1 MEKKL
6 NIMVPVDFTPVSFK
20 AIEFLQFL
28 MQTTPVVTHLV
39 HVMEV
44 NTGDWGGSS
53 EASETLDKN
62 SFRAEEQKVQ
72 QQFEELR
79 KQVDFDFTS
88 DIVYGGLT
96 TSIARYAAK
105 HQIDLVIMGTEGAD
119 GWFEKISGSEAQH
132 VVRYTDVPVITIH
145 QFASITPIQNILWV
159 ADFAAEKQP
168 EESIATIK
176 NLQRLFNAKLHLL
189 QIIGK
194 DDEQHAQEI
203 QQQMRSFADTYDLQN
218 YELHLHHNYK
228 IPAGVRNFNQAT
240 EMDLVLIGTHA
251 RKGIGHVFYGS
262 IAETLVNHC
271 IRPLMTYHLK

>member
-88 DIVYGGLT
+88 DIVYT
-96 TSIARYAAK
+96 
-105 HQIDLVIMGTEGAD
+105 
-119 GWFEKISGSEAQH
+119 
-132 VVRYTDVPVITIH
+132 PVT
-145 QFASITPIQNILWV
+145 NNW
-159 ADFAAEKQP
+159 
-168 EESIATIK
+168 
-176 NLQRLFNAKLHLL
+176 QR
-189 QIIGK
+189 
-194 DDEQHAQEI
+194 
-203 QQQMRSFADTYDLQN
+203 R
-218 YELHLHHNYK
+218 
-228 IPAGVRNFNQAT
+228 
-240 EMDLVLIGTHA
+240 
-251 RKGIGHVFYGS
+251 
-262 IAETLVNHC
+262 
-271 IRPLMTYHLK
+271 